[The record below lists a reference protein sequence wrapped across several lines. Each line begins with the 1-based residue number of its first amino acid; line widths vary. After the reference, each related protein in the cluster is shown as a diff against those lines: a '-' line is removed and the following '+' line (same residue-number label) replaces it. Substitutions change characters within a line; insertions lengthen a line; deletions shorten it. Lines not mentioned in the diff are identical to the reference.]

1 MKSKANATKADPG
14 TKRPASSRPATTDGA
29 TPLPR
34 IATWEEWEQGRAAR
48 RALSRKIAGGKPL
61 RRAFGNPRKDK
72 VLRALNNG
80 ERGMPV

>member
-1 MKSKANATKADPG
+1 MRSESAADLPSK
-14 TKRPASSRPATTDGA
+14 
-29 TPLPR
+29 PLPR
-34 IATWEEWEQGRAAR
+34 TASWEEWEQGRAAR

-80 ERGMPV
+80 ERGMPFQD